1 MKATLKKYLV
11 FLPILETEMTFVH
24 FFLLRSRISISLK
37 NMLLLLCFYN
47 LLPHGNIV
55 LWKGSC
61 SYTERP
67 NYATATILL
76 CKKES
81 EKDIGNN
88 VNYFNENQVCQTLHI
103 YHGILA
109 AVSIYH
115 QQYWCSREPAS

>member
-1 MKATLKKYLV
+1 MATLCCGKGAAA
-11 FLPILETEMTFVH
+11 ILKDK
-24 FFLLRSRISISLK
+24 S
-37 NMLLLLCFYN
+37 
-47 LLPHGNIV
+47 
-55 LWKGSC
+55 
-61 SYTERP
+61 
-67 NYATATILL
+67 YATATILL

-81 EKDIGNN
+81 EKDFGNN